1 MAVTGLLAEAYDRQ
15 FRHPVT
21 STHEQRIQNELA
33 YQSVQADKERE
44 SIKRTPDALV
54 EQYRTCRN
62 WRTHRVECVIRLLTM
77 HQPQHICDFGCGSG
91 EMACRLGRMGY
102 RVTGLDVSP
111 ELIDLARERAKLDGV
126 EDRVSFIV
134 ADGAS
139 ATLPKNEFDAVLAM
153 SVIHH
158 LPLEAGLDTLEG
170 LLKPGGRIAFQEP
183 VAFLKGLQ
191 WLRDRTPVEKDVSP
205 DERQLSMKE
214 IQRIH
219 ERFEVEEMHYYHL
232 LTRLSRLM
240 SYKQALAT
248 APLLRW
254 IDSALLIIPGVH
266 KFSGAVVILG
276 RKRG

>member
-1 MAVTGLLAEAYDRQ
+1 M
-15 FRHPVT
+15 T

-44 SIKRTPDALV
+44 SVKRTPDELV
-54 EQYRTCRN
+54 ERYRTCQN
-62 WRTHRVECVIRLLTM
+62 WRTHRVECVIRFLTM
-77 HQPQHICDFGCGSG
+77 NQPQHICDFGCGSG
-91 EMACRLGRMGY
+91 EMACRLGRLGY

-111 ELIDLARERAKLDGV
+111 ALIDLARERAKLDGV

-205 DERQLSMKE
+205 DERQLSMAE
-214 IQRIH
+214 VQRIH
-219 ERFEVEEMHYYHL
+219 ERFEVEEMRYYHF

-240 SYKQALAT
+240 PYKLALAT

-254 IDSALLIIPGVH
+254 IDAALLSIPGVS